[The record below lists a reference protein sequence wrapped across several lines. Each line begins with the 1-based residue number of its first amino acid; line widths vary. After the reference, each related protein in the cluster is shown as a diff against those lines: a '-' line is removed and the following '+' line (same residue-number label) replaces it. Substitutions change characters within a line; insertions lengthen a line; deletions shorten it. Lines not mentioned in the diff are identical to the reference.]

1 MGVAYHDD
9 VNHDVLAKS
18 LRWWRRL
25 SAWMKFVLAT
35 AALITVAFGSHQW
48 WTFCDRDC
56 RAERLL
62 LASQVVPVVRGMPPY
77 VPRPQIEAILADA
90 IGHTDQTYVAL
101 IGPRGVGKTRVVE
114 AAVANRTGV
123 VRLDLGGRLES
134 REVVYRA
141 IFRELGDKLADE
153 FSDFGVG
160 VVTRLF
166 QRVKVQHRRL
176 HPAAVDWVP
185 TVIAEVR
192 TGGDQHDVIYDIA
205 TAFKA
210 LNTDRR
216 SCRVILVL
224 SDADA
229 AFGLPSDGDR
239 QTLVWVD
246 DFTIDEANQFFD
258 NVGCLPL
265 RPHLDGNNTDLNEQ
279 LRRRLFE
286 HVGTRPSKLE
296 FVAKQLARVPIATL
310 DERVDALISEQMT
323 QATRVLGNLFK
334 QNASPS
340 GAEFRSLVETMLQTP
355 DHAVPTATLNG
366 DLGIPEVAT
375 KVLKKYH
382 ALMYHVPSGKYR
394 FNSPT
399 FLHAARKLLNK
410 T

>member
-1 MGVAYHDD
+1 VFA
-9 VNHDVLAKS
+9 
-18 LRWWRRL
+18 
-25 SAWMKFVLAT
+25 
-35 AALITVAFGSHQW
+35 
-48 WTFCDRDC
+48 CDRDC

-62 LASQVVPVVRGMPPY
+62 LSREVVPVVEGMPPY
-77 VPRPQIEAILADA
+77 VPRPQIEAILAHA

-114 AAVANRTGV
+114 AAVANQTGV

-141 IFRELGDKLADE
+141 IFQELGDKLADE

-166 QRVKVQHRRL
+166 QRVKAQHRRL

-229 AFGLPSDGDR
+229 AFGLPMDERR
-239 QTLVWVD
+239 QTLVWID
-246 DFTIDEANQFFD
+246 DFTIDEAAQFLD

-265 RPHLDGNNTDLNEQ
+265 HRRIDSNGTDLNEQ
-279 LRRRLFE
+279 LRRRLFAF
-286 HVGTRPSKLE
+286 VGTRPSTLE
-296 FVAKQLARVPIATL
+296 SIATMLADVPPASL
-310 DERVDALISEQMT
+310 DERVDKFIVAELA
-323 QATRVLGNLFK
+323 QADDVLRRLFA
-334 QNASPS
+334 QSASPS
-340 GAEFRSLVETMLQTP
+340 GAEFRRLVETLLQSP
-355 DHAVPTATLNG
+355 ELAVSPKQLSGDLAVP
-366 DLGIPEVAT
+366 DVAT
-375 KVLKKYH
+375 KVLKRYH
-382 ALMYHVPSGKYR
+382 ALLFHHPSRTYR
-394 FNSPT
+394 FYSPT
-399 FLHAARKLLNK
+399 YVHAARNLIEEGV
-410 T
+410 